1 MGLGGLIRE
10 SVKQNALTEDEA
22 HATRYL
28 VEVRNEAIHQGVA
41 SEGQA
46 EEFAELTLRF
56 AAAARFES
64 GQFGVEG
71 VDPL

>member
-1 MGLGGLIRE
+1 M
-10 SVKQNALTEDEA
+10 
-22 HATRYL
+22 
-28 VEVRNEAIHQGVA
+28 EVRNEAIHQGVA